1 MTGRQPAWHGGG
13 QVFGRGQDPVQ
24 LAGLPGLAGLDLLD
38 VLDVLDVLD
47 DSRSVVVRGAE
58 RRRPDAGR

>member
-1 MTGRQPAWHGGG
+1 
-13 QVFGRGQDPVQ
+13 VFGRGQDPVQ

>member
-13 QVFGRGQDPVQ
+13 QVFSRGQDPVQ
-24 LAGLPGLAGLDLLD
+24 LAGLPGLAGLGPLD
-38 VLDVLDVLD
+38 VLEGQD